1 MILNDVLFAIV
12 AVAFVFF
19 YFIIHMRSK
28 FLSTIG
34 TSIILF
40 SFPVTV
46 CITEGIGG
54 VTYVGA
60 L

>member
-1 MILNDVLFAIV
+1 MVLNDVLFALV

-28 FLSTIG
+28 FLSTVG

-46 CITEGIGG
+46 CITEGIG
-54 VTYVGA
+54 A
-60 L
+60 